1 MTHMNRRDLLTGA
14 AALGLA
20 GLLPFRAHAAGN
32 LTAAIY
38 PGTWE
43 DAYRGVL
50 APALKKSADI
60 DVAFDPLFAVDQ
72 VAKVRAARGDP
83 GSPYAIGSPE
93 GGHDAIHPELGTLD
107 DFRALMAACRAH
119 GMEIALD
126 FAVQCSPDHPW
137 LVEHPDWFRRR
148 PDGSIHFAENP
159 PKKYED
165 IVNPDFRGAHA
176 DAGVM
181 HSRAA

>member
-1 MTHMNRRDLLTGA
+1 MTHMNRRDLWTGA

-60 DVAFDPLFAVDQ
+60 DVAFDALFAVDQ
-72 VAKVRAARGDP
+72 VAKVRAARGVAPFDCFVLDP
-83 GSPYAIGSPE
+83 GPAAGAMQAGLFEPI
-93 GGHDAIHPELGTLD
+93 DASKLTNASKVPAGLITSH
-107 DFRALMAACRAH
+107 
-119 GMEIALD
+119 
-126 FAVQCSPDHPW
+126 AVTCS
-137 LVEHPDWFRRR
+137 
-148 PDGSIHFAENP
+148 A
-159 PKKYED
+159 
-165 IVNPDFRGAHA
+165 
-176 DAGVM
+176 
-181 HSRAA
+181 